1 MNYEIDKKSLTS
13 EQRVWLDNL
22 NAGLLAELQR
32 SVNVNGRASLSL
44 TPAMTVTARKAG
56 EDFLKLESNASFSV
70 SGSLAVALDA
80 RKWLEAHT
88 EAEPDGFAL
97 LVKLTLAPKEAPA
110 PASRRKDADDDK
122 RPDFVPVKPRYT
134 FDQIIIPDDTRR
146 QIMDAL
152 AVVRHRE
159 LVYDTWGFSQCDPTP
174 NSILSFYGPPGTG
187 KTMCAHAIAAYLQKP
202 LLAFNYAEIE
212 SKYVGE
218 AAKNLKKAF
227 ATATEMDAVMFF
239 DEADS
244 FLGKRVEN
252 VQSGNDQS
260 LNSQRSQMLIL
271 LEEFRGVVIFATNLQ
286 TNFDKAFESRI
297 LAHIK
302 LDLPNREARA
312 AILRGLLPERL
323 PLAAPLT
330 DDDLLQ
336 VSDKMEGL
344 AGREIKQAVKQLLF
358 RKAAE
363 DGAEARISVAD
374 IQEAMEAKVAEKS
387 NLEAEAEAN
396 KQRERER
403 KEKAVMEGFKC
414 DAERKRKYLDSMSL
428 ESLQEAVKRKE
439 EAKAKEGDAEA
450 PAQQAQPEPPAEP
463 AQPAEVK

>member
-13 EQRVWLDNL
+13 EQRMWLDNL
-22 NAGLLAELQR
+22 NTGLIAELQR
-32 SVNVNGRASLSL
+32 SVNVYGRSTLSL
-44 TPAMTVTARKAG
+44 VPTVAVTARKSG
-56 EDFLKLESNASFSV
+56 EAFLKLESNASFSI
-70 SGSLAVALDA
+70 SGSLAVGADA
-80 RKWLEAHT
+80 KKWLEAHT
-88 EAEPDGFAL
+88 EADPDGFAL
-97 LVKLTLAPKEAPA
+97 RVKLSFAAKEAPA
-110 PASRRKDADDDK
+110 PRRKDADDDK

-312 AILRGLLPERL
+312 AILRGLMPERL
-323 PLAAPLT
+323 PLAAPMT
-330 DDDLLQ
+330 DDDLLA

-344 AGREIKQAVKQLLF
+344 AGREIKQAVKHLLF

-363 DGAEARISVAD
+363 DGAEARISAD
-374 IQEAMEAKVAEKS
+374 DLTAAMEAKVTEKS

-403 KEKAVMEGFKC
+403 KEKAVMEGFKR

-439 EAKAKEGDAEA
+439 EAKAKEGAAEGA
-450 PAQQAQPEPPAEP
+450 DPQPTPPEPPAEP
-463 AQPAEVK
+463 VAPAE

>member
-13 EQRVWLDNL
+13 EQRMWLDNL
-22 NAGLLAELQR
+22 NTGLIAELQR
-32 SVNVNGRASLSL
+32 SVNANGRSTLSL
-44 TPAMTVTARKAG
+44 VPTVAVTARKAG
-56 EDFLKLESNASFSV
+56 EAFLKLESNASFSI
-70 SGSLAVALDA
+70 SGSLAVRADA
-80 RKWLEAHT
+80 EKWLEAHT
-88 EAEPDGFAL
+88 EADPDGFAL
-97 LVKLTLAPKEAPA
+97 RVKLSFAAKEAPA
-110 PASRRKDADDDK
+110 PRRKDADDDK

-312 AILRGLLPERL
+312 AILRGLMPERL
-323 PLAAPLT
+323 PLAAPMT
-330 DDDLLQ
+330 DDDLLA

-363 DGAEARISVAD
+363 DGAEARISAD
-374 IQEAMEAKVAEKS
+374 DLTAAMEAKVTEKS

-403 KEKAVMEGFKC
+403 KEKAVMEGFKR

-439 EAKAKEGDAEA
+439 EAKAKEGAAEGA
-450 PAQQAQPEPPAEP
+450 DPQPTPPEPPAEP
-463 AQPAEVK
+463 VAPAE

>member
-22 NAGLLAELQR
+22 NTGLLAELQR

-56 EDFLKLESNASFSV
+56 AAFLTLESNASFAV

-80 RKWLEAHT
+80 QRWLEART

-97 LVKLTLAPKEAPA
+97 LVKLSFAAKTAPA
-110 PASRRKDADDDK
+110 PQRKDAADDDK

-330 DDDLLQ
+330 EGDLLQ

-374 IQEAMEAKVAEKS
+374 IQEAMEAKVAEKT

-403 KEKAVMEGFKC
+403 KEKAVMEGFKR
-414 DAERKRKYLDSMSL
+414 DAERKRRYLDSMSL
-428 ESLQEAVKRKE
+428 ESLQDAIKRKE
-439 EAKAKEGDAEA
+439 EAKAKEEGAAA
-450 PAQQAQPEPPAEP
+450 PAQPTPPESPAEP
-463 AQPAEVK
+463 EQPADAK

>member
-13 EQRVWLDNL
+13 EQRMWLDNL
-22 NAGLLAELQR
+22 NTGLMAELQR
-32 SVNVNGRASLSL
+32 SVNVYGRSTLSL
-44 TPAMTVTARKAG
+44 VPAVAVTARKSG
-56 EDFLKLESNASFSV
+56 EAFLKLESNASFSI
-70 SGSLAVALDA
+70 SGSLAVRTDA
-80 RKWLEAHT
+80 EKWLEAHT
-88 EAEPDGFAL
+88 EADPDGFAL
-97 LVKLTLAPKEAPA
+97 RVKLSFAAKEAPA
-110 PASRRKDADDDK
+110 PRRKDADDDK

-146 QIMDAL
+146 QIMDTL

-312 AILRGLLPERL
+312 AILRGLMPERL
-323 PLAAPLT
+323 PLAAPMT
-330 DDDLLQ
+330 DDDLLA

-363 DGAEARISVAD
+363 DGAEARISAD
-374 IQEAMEAKVAEKS
+374 DLTAAMEAKVTEKS

-403 KEKAVMEGFKC
+403 KEKAVMEGFKR

-439 EAKAKEGDAEA
+439 EAKAKEGAAEGA
-450 PAQQAQPEPPAEP
+450 DPQPTPPETPAEP
-463 AQPAEVK
+463 VAPAE

>member
-22 NAGLLAELQR
+22 NTGLMAELQR
-32 SVNVNGRASLSL
+32 SVNANGRSTLSL
-44 TPAMTVTARKAG
+44 VPAVAVTVRKSG
-56 EDFLKLESNASFSV
+56 EAFLTFDSNASFSI

-80 RKWLEAHT
+80 KKWLEAHT
-88 EAEPDGFAL
+88 EADPDGFAL
-97 LVKLTLAPKEAPA
+97 RVKLSFAAKEAPA
-110 PASRRKDADDDK
+110 PRRKDADDDK

-286 TNFDKAFESRI
+286 TNFDKACESRI

-312 AILRGLLPERL
+312 AILRGLMPERL
-323 PLAAPLT
+323 PLAAPMT
-330 DDDLLQ
+330 DDDLLA

-363 DGAEARISVAD
+363 DGAEARISAD
-374 IQEAMEAKVAEKS
+374 DLTAAMEAKVTEKS

-403 KEKAVMEGFKC
+403 KEKAVMEGFKR

-439 EAKAKEGDAEA
+439 EAKAKEGAAEGA
-450 PAQQAQPEPPAEP
+450 DPQPTPPETPAEP
-463 AQPAEVK
+463 VAPAE

>member
-22 NAGLLAELQR
+22 NTGLMAELQR
-32 SVNVNGRASLSL
+32 SVNANGRSTLSL
-44 TPAMTVTARKAG
+44 VPAVAVTVRKSG
-56 EDFLKLESNASFSV
+56 EAFLTFDSNASFSI

-80 RKWLEAHT
+80 KKWLEAHT
-88 EAEPDGFAL
+88 EADPDGFAL
-97 LVKLTLAPKEAPA
+97 RVKLSFAAKEAPA
-110 PASRRKDADDDK
+110 PRSKDADDDK

-227 ATATEMDAVMFF
+227 VTATEMDAVMFF

-312 AILRGLLPERL
+312 AILRGLMPERL
-323 PLAAPLT
+323 PLAAPMT
-330 DDDLLQ
+330 DDDLLA

-363 DGAEARISVAD
+363 DGAEARISAD
-374 IQEAMEAKVAEKS
+374 DLTAAMEAKVTEKS

-403 KEKAVMEGFKC
+403 KEKAVMEGFKR

-439 EAKAKEGDAEA
+439 EAKAKEGAAEGA
-450 PAQQAQPEPPAEP
+450 DPQPTPPETPAEP
-463 AQPAEVK
+463 VAPAE

>member
-13 EQRVWLDNL
+13 EQRMWLDNL
-22 NAGLLAELQR
+22 NTGLMAELQR
-32 SVNVNGRASLSL
+32 SVNVYGRSTLSL
-44 TPAMTVTARKAG
+44 VPTVAVTARKAG
-56 EDFLKLESNASFSV
+56 EAFLKLESNASFSI
-70 SGSLAVALDA
+70 SGSLAVGADA
-80 RKWLEAHT
+80 KKWLEAHT
-88 EAEPDGFAL
+88 EADPDGFAL
-97 LVKLTLAPKEAPA
+97 RVKLSFAAKEAPA
-110 PASRRKDADDDK
+110 LRRKDADDDK

-302 LDLPNREARA
+302 LDLPKREARA
-312 AILRGLLPERL
+312 AILRGLMPERL
-323 PLAAPLT
+323 PLAAPMT
-330 DDDLLQ
+330 DDDLLA

-363 DGAEARISVAD
+363 DGAEARISAD
-374 IQEAMEAKVAEKS
+374 DLTAAMEAKVTEKS

-403 KEKAVMEGFKC
+403 KEKAVMEGFKR

-439 EAKAKEGDAEA
+439 EAKAKEGAAEGA
-450 PAQQAQPEPPAEP
+450 DSQPTPPEPPAEP
-463 AQPAEVK
+463 VAHAE

>member
-13 EQRVWLDNL
+13 EQRMWLDNL
-22 NAGLLAELQR
+22 NTGLMAELQR
-32 SVNVNGRASLSL
+32 SVNVYGRSTLSL
-44 TPAMTVTARKAG
+44 VPAVAVTARKSG
-56 EDFLKLESNASFSV
+56 EAFLKIDSNASFSI
-70 SGSLAVALDA
+70 SGSMAVGADA
-80 RKWLEAHT
+80 KNWLEAHT
-88 EAEPDGFAL
+88 EADPDGFAL
-97 LVKLTLAPKEAPA
+97 RVKLSFAAKEAPA
-110 PASRRKDADDDK
+110 PRRKDADDDK

-312 AILRGLLPERL
+312 AILRGLMPERL
-323 PLAAPLT
+323 PLAAPMT
-330 DDDLLQ
+330 DDDLLA

-363 DGAEARISVAD
+363 DGAEARISAD
-374 IQEAMEAKVAEKS
+374 DLTAAMEAKVTEKS

-403 KEKAVMEGFKC
+403 KEKAVMEGFKR

-439 EAKAKEGDAEA
+439 EAKAKEGAAEGA
-450 PAQQAQPEPPAEP
+450 DPQPTPPEPPAEP
-463 AQPAEVK
+463 VAPAE

>member
-13 EQRVWLDNL
+13 EQRMWLDNL
-22 NAGLLAELQR
+22 NTGLIAELQR
-32 SVNVNGRASLSL
+32 SVNVNGRSTLSL
-44 TPAMTVTARKAG
+44 VPTVAVTARKAG
-56 EDFLKLESNASFSV
+56 EAFLKLESNASFSI
-70 SGSLAVALDA
+70 SGSLAVGADA
-80 RKWLEAHT
+80 KKWLEAHT
-88 EAEPDGFAL
+88 EADPDGFAL
-97 LVKLTLAPKEAPA
+97 RVKLSFAAKEAPA
-110 PASRRKDADDDK
+110 PRRKDADDDK

-312 AILRGLLPERL
+312 AILRGLMPERL
-323 PLAAPLT
+323 PLAAPMT
-330 DDDLLQ
+330 DDDLLA

-363 DGAEARISVAD
+363 DGAEARISAD
-374 IQEAMEAKVAEKS
+374 DLTAAMEAKVTEKS

-403 KEKAVMEGFKC
+403 KEKAVMEGFKR

-439 EAKAKEGDAEA
+439 EAKAKEGAAEGA
-450 PAQQAQPEPPAEP
+450 DPQPTPPEPPAEP
-463 AQPAEVK
+463 VAPAE

>member
-13 EQRVWLDNL
+13 EQRMWLDNL
-22 NAGLLAELQR
+22 NTGLIAELQR
-32 SVNVNGRASLSL
+32 SVNANGRSTLSL
-44 TPAMTVTARKAG
+44 VPTVAVTARKAG
-56 EDFLKLESNASFSV
+56 EAFLKLESNASFSI
-70 SGSLAVALDA
+70 SGSLAVGADA
-80 RKWLEAHT
+80 KKWLEAHT
-88 EAEPDGFAL
+88 EADPDGFAL
-97 LVKLTLAPKEAPA
+97 RVKLSFAAKEAPA
-110 PASRRKDADDDK
+110 PRRKDADDDK

-312 AILRGLLPERL
+312 AILRGLMPERL
-323 PLAAPLT
+323 PLAAPMT
-330 DDDLLQ
+330 DDDLLA

-363 DGAEARISVAD
+363 DGAEARISAD
-374 IQEAMEAKVAEKS
+374 DLTAAMEAKVTEKS

-403 KEKAVMEGFKC
+403 KEKAVMEGFKR

-439 EAKAKEGDAEA
+439 EAKAKEGAAEGA
-450 PAQQAQPEPPAEP
+450 DPQPTPPEPPAEP
-463 AQPAEVK
+463 VAPAE

>member
-22 NAGLLAELQR
+22 NTGLMAELQR
-32 SVNVNGRASLSL
+32 SVNAYGRSTLSL
-44 TPAMTVTARKAG
+44 VPTVAVTARKAG
-56 EDFLKLESNASFSV
+56 EAFLKIESNASFSI
-70 SGSLAVALDA
+70 SGSLAVRADA
-80 RKWLEAHT
+80 EKWLEAHT
-88 EAEPDGFAL
+88 EADPDGFAL
-97 LVKLTLAPKEAPA
+97 RVKLSFAAKEAPA
-110 PASRRKDADDDK
+110 PRRKDADDDK

-312 AILRGLLPERL
+312 AILRGLMPERL
-323 PLAAPLT
+323 PLAAPMT
-330 DDDLLQ
+330 DDDLLA

-363 DGAEARISVAD
+363 DGAEARISAD
-374 IQEAMEAKVAEKS
+374 DLTAAMEAKVTEKS

-403 KEKAVMEGFKC
+403 KEKAVMEGFKR

-439 EAKAKEGDAEA
+439 EAKAKEGAAEGA
-450 PAQQAQPEPPAEP
+450 DPQPTPPEPPAEP
-463 AQPAEVK
+463 VAHAE

>member
-13 EQRVWLDNL
+13 EQRMWLDNL
-22 NAGLLAELQR
+22 NTGLIAELQR
-32 SVNVNGRASLSL
+32 SVNVYGRSTLSL
-44 TPAMTVTARKAG
+44 VPAVAVTARKSG
-56 EDFLKLESNASFSV
+56 EAFLKIESNASFSI
-70 SGSLAVALDA
+70 SGSLAVGADA
-80 RKWLEAHT
+80 KKWLEAHT
-88 EAEPDGFAL
+88 EADPDGFAL
-97 LVKLTLAPKEAPA
+97 RVKLSFAAKEAPA
-110 PASRRKDADDDK
+110 PRRKDADDDK

-312 AILRGLLPERL
+312 AILRGLMPERL
-323 PLAAPLT
+323 PLAAPMT
-330 DDDLLQ
+330 DDDLLA

-363 DGAEARISVAD
+363 DGAEARISAD
-374 IQEAMEAKVAEKS
+374 DLTAAMEAKVTEKS

-403 KEKAVMEGFKC
+403 KEKAVMEGFKR

-439 EAKAKEGDAEA
+439 EAKAKEGAAEGA
-450 PAQQAQPEPPAEP
+450 DPQPTPPEPPAEP
-463 AQPAEVK
+463 VAPAE

>member
-13 EQRVWLDNL
+13 EQRMWLDNL
-22 NAGLLAELQR
+22 NTGLMAELQR
-32 SVNVNGRASLSL
+32 SVNVYGRSTLSL
-44 TPAMTVTARKAG
+44 VPAVAVTARKSG
-56 EDFLKLESNASFSV
+56 EAFLKIESNASFSI
-70 SGSLAVALDA
+70 SGSLAVRTDA
-80 RKWLEAHT
+80 EKWLEAHT
-88 EAEPDGFAL
+88 EADPDGFAL
-97 LVKLTLAPKEAPA
+97 RVKLSFAAKEAPA
-110 PASRRKDADDDK
+110 PRRKDADDDK

-146 QIMDAL
+146 QIMDTL

-312 AILRGLLPERL
+312 AILRGLMPERL
-323 PLAAPLT
+323 PLAAPMT
-330 DDDLLQ
+330 DDDLLA

-363 DGAEARISVAD
+363 DGAEARISAD
-374 IQEAMEAKVAEKS
+374 DLTAAMEAKVTEKS

-403 KEKAVMEGFKC
+403 KEKAVMEGFKR

-439 EAKAKEGDAEA
+439 EAKAKEGAAEGA
-450 PAQQAQPEPPAEP
+450 DPQPTPPEPPAEP
-463 AQPAEVK
+463 VAPAE

>member
-22 NAGLLAELQR
+22 NTGLMAELQR
-32 SVNVNGRASLSL
+32 SVNVYGRSTLSL
-44 TPAMTVTARKAG
+44 VPAVAVTARKAG
-56 EDFLKLESNASFSV
+56 EAFLKLESNASFSI
-70 SGSLAVALDA
+70 SGSLAVRTDA
-80 RKWLEAHT
+80 EKWLEAHT
-88 EAEPDGFAL
+88 EADPDGFAL
-97 LVKLTLAPKEAPA
+97 RVKLSFAAKEAPA
-110 PASRRKDADDDK
+110 PRRKDADDDK

-312 AILRGLLPERL
+312 AILRGLMPERL
-323 PLAAPLT
+323 PLAAPMT
-330 DDDLLQ
+330 DDDLLA

-363 DGAEARISVAD
+363 DGAEARISAD
-374 IQEAMEAKVAEKS
+374 DLTAAMEAKVTEKS

-403 KEKAVMEGFKC
+403 KEKAVMEGFKR

-439 EAKAKEGDAEA
+439 EAKAKEGAAVGAD
-450 PAQQAQPEPPAEP
+450 PQPTPPETPAEP
-463 AQPAEVK
+463 VAHAE

>member
-13 EQRVWLDNL
+13 EQRMWLDNL
-22 NAGLLAELQR
+22 NTGLMAELQR
-32 SVNVNGRASLSL
+32 SVNVYGRSTLSL
-44 TPAMTVTARKAG
+44 VPTVAVTVRKAG
-56 EDFLKLESNASFSV
+56 EAFLKIESNASFSI
-70 SGSLAVALDA
+70 SGSLAVRADA
-80 RKWLEAHT
+80 EKWLEAHT
-88 EAEPDGFAL
+88 EADPDGFAL
-97 LVKLTLAPKEAPA
+97 RVKLSFAAKEAPA
-110 PASRRKDADDDK
+110 PRRKDADDDK

-218 AAKNLKKAF
+218 AAKNLKQAF

-297 LAHIK
+297 LAHNK

-312 AILRGLLPERL
+312 AILRGLMPERL
-323 PLAAPLT
+323 PLAAPMT
-330 DDDLLQ
+330 DDDLLA

-363 DGAEARISVAD
+363 DGAEARISAD
-374 IQEAMEAKVAEKS
+374 DLTAAMEAKVTEKS

-403 KEKAVMEGFKC
+403 KEKAVMEGFKR

-439 EAKAKEGDAEA
+439 EAKAKEGAAEGA
-450 PAQQAQPEPPAEP
+450 DPQPTPPEPPAEP
-463 AQPAEVK
+463 VAPAE

>member
-13 EQRVWLDNL
+13 EQRMWLDNL
-22 NAGLLAELQR
+22 NTGLMAELQR
-32 SVNVNGRASLSL
+32 SVNVYGRSTLSL
-44 TPAMTVTARKAG
+44 VPAVAVTARKSG
-56 EDFLKLESNASFSV
+56 EAFLKIDSNASFSI
-70 SGSLAVALDA
+70 SGSMAVGADA
-80 RKWLEAHT
+80 KNWLEAHT
-88 EAEPDGFAL
+88 EADPDGFAL
-97 LVKLTLAPKEAPA
+97 RVKLSFAAKEAPA
-110 PASRRKDADDDK
+110 PRRKDADDDK

-271 LEEFRGVVIFATNLQ
+271 LEEFRGVVVFATNLQ

-312 AILRGLLPERL
+312 AILRGLMPERL
-323 PLAAPLT
+323 PLAAPMT
-330 DDDLLQ
+330 DDDLLA

-363 DGAEARISVAD
+363 DGAEARISAD
-374 IQEAMEAKVAEKS
+374 DLTAAMEAKVTEKS

-403 KEKAVMEGFKC
+403 KEKAVMEGFKR

-439 EAKAKEGDAEA
+439 EAKAKEGAAEGA
-450 PAQQAQPEPPAEP
+450 DPQPTPPETPAEP
-463 AQPAEVK
+463 VAPAE

>member
-22 NAGLLAELQR
+22 NTGLMAELQR
-32 SVNVNGRASLSL
+32 SVNVYGRSTLSL
-44 TPAMTVTARKAG
+44 VPAVAVTARKAG
-56 EDFLKLESNASFSV
+56 EAFLKLESNASFSI
-70 SGSLAVALDA
+70 SGSLAVRTDA
-80 RKWLEAHT
+80 EKWLEAHT
-88 EAEPDGFAL
+88 EADPDGFAL
-97 LVKLTLAPKEAPA
+97 RVKLSFAAKEAPA
-110 PASRRKDADDDK
+110 PRRKDADDDK

-312 AILRGLLPERL
+312 AILRGLMPERL
-323 PLAAPLT
+323 PLAAPMT
-330 DDDLLQ
+330 DDDLLA

-363 DGAEARISVAD
+363 DGAEARISAD
-374 IQEAMEAKVAEKS
+374 DLTAAMEAKVTEKS

-403 KEKAVMEGFKC
+403 KEKAVMEGFKR

-439 EAKAKEGDAEA
+439 EAKAKEGAAEGA
-450 PAQQAQPEPPAEP
+450 DPQPTPPETPAEP
-463 AQPAEVK
+463 VAHAE

>member
-13 EQRVWLDNL
+13 EQRMWLDNL
-22 NAGLLAELQR
+22 NTGLIAELQR
-32 SVNVNGRASLSL
+32 SVNVNGRSTLSL
-44 TPAMTVTARKAG
+44 VPTVAVTARKAG
-56 EDFLKLESNASFSV
+56 EAFLKLESNASFSI
-70 SGSLAVALDA
+70 SGSIAVGADA
-80 RKWLEAHT
+80 KKWLEAHT
-88 EAEPDGFAL
+88 EADPDGFAL
-97 LVKLTLAPKEAPA
+97 RVKLSFAAKEAPA
-110 PASRRKDADDDK
+110 PRRKDADDDK

-146 QIMDAL
+146 QIMDTL

-312 AILRGLLPERL
+312 AILRGLMPERL
-323 PLAAPLT
+323 PLAAPMT
-330 DDDLLQ
+330 DDDLLA

-363 DGAEARISVAD
+363 DGAEARISAD
-374 IQEAMEAKVAEKS
+374 DLTAAMEAKVTEKS

-403 KEKAVMEGFKC
+403 KEKAVMEGFKR

-439 EAKAKEGDAEA
+439 EAKAKEGAAEGA
-450 PAQQAQPEPPAEP
+450 DPQPTPPETPAEP
-463 AQPAEVK
+463 VAPAE